1 MNRTLEM
8 QQKQQERAQ
17 FISTM
22 TAKRDTL
29 LSEAE
34 AIHQKAMTETR
45 ALTAEEVTQFDAKMT
60 EADSVKKTLDLTAK
74 FSNAY
79 SDAGP
84 GGRTEVHN
92 NAEDEP
98 WWGYEV
104 QGEETKAQRTKRLEI
119 GFGKYLDAVRKGTLA
134 NQVGRQADIDPR
146 LVALNENFQKRAA
159 AAGSSEA
166 VPSDGG
172 FLIAPDFSEQLL
184 ELAHDTGVVYPLT
197 REMPISEFTN
207 TIKVPAI
214 DEFSRKDGY
223 RSGGIQCFWE
233 NEASQLVGSK
243 PTFQLI
249 ELVLA
254 KLTGLYYATN
264 ELLADSRLLGSFVMR
279 AFGEEIGF
287 KLDQGVISGT
297 GGGQLAGIL
306 NSPALITV
314 PTVAGQATKTI
325 VTPNILA
332 MWGRM
337 WTPSR
342 KNAVWLINQ
351 DCEQQISQLSMTVGT
366 TGGIPVFIPAGNS
379 IFGALAAPP
388 LVSAKGLAGLAGY
401 LLGRPCYVIEQ
412 CQTLG
417 TAGDII
423 LADLQQ
429 YLMIKKDGL
438 QTASSQHVRFLSD
451 EMTYRWIYRT
461 QGQSWFKSAITPYS
475 GTNTLSPWV
484 VLQTR

>member
-1 MNRTLEM
+1 
-8 QQKQQERAQ
+8 
-17 FISTM
+17 M

-34 AIHQKAMTETR
+34 AIHQKAMTESR

-79 SDAGP
+79 SDANP
-84 GGRTEVHN
+84 AGRTEIHD
-92 NAEDEP
+92 NAEDKP

-104 QGEETKAQRTKRLEI
+104 KGEETKQQRMKRLEI
-119 GFGKYLDAVRKGTLA
+119 GFGEYLAAVRSGTLSRITNDAV
-134 NQVGRQADIDPR
+134 DPR
-146 LVALNENFQKRAA
+146 LMALNDGFVRRAA

-172 FLIAPDFSEQLL
+172 FLIAPDFSETLL

-197 REMPISEFTN
+197 REMPTNEFTN
-207 TIKVPAI
+207 AVKIPAI
-214 DEFSRKDGY
+214 DEFSRKDGF
-223 RSGGIQCFWE
+223 RNGGVQAFWE

-249 ELVLA
+249 ELVMK
-254 KLTGLYYATN
+254 KLTGLYYTTN
-264 ELLADSRLLGSFVMR
+264 ELLADTRLLGNFVMK

-342 KNAVWLINQ
+342 RNAVWLINQ

-429 YLMIKKDGL
+429 FLMIKKDGL
-438 QTASSQHVRFLSD
+438 QTASSMHVRFISD

-461 QGQSWFKSAITPYS
+461 DGQSWFKTSIQPYN

-484 VLQTR
+484 ALTTR